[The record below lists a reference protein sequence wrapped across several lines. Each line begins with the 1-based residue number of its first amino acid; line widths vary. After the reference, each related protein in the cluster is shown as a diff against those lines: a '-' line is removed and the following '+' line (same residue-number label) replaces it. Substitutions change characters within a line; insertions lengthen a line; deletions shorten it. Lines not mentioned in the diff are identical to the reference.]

1 MPALKSLGLVARR
14 PEGYE
19 WKSIPLTF
27 KSNRVCQHPGCDTIL
42 SKYNPADY
50 CSLHESSQYY
60 PPSWQPEVN
69 HKGERRCPGCGR
81 WLLPY
86 LVYWRADKHSG
97 DSLSLVCI
105 SCMEGYAKDPQPTPE
120 EIAVKNREKRRA
132 RQRRYYLRKKEARE
146 RREKKAAE
154 FAVRRLEKLQA
165 RENKKVDNGQQV
177 QYILPGGR
185 VASSTM

>member
-1 MPALKSLGLVARR
+1 
-14 PEGYE
+14 
-19 WKSIPLTF
+19 
-27 KSNRVCQHPGCDTIL
+27 
-42 SKYNPADY
+42 
-50 CSLHESSQYY
+50 
-60 PPSWQPEVN
+60 
-69 HKGERRCPGCGR
+69 
-81 WLLPY
+81 
-86 LVYWRADKHSG
+86 
-97 DSLSLVCI
+97 
-105 SCMEGYAKDPQPTPE
+105 MEGYAKDPQPTPE